1 MNNKAPAEALKL
13 LIHYRKTK
21 SLLLTIAA
29 IFGLAAPTFAQSV
42 PSYIPTN
49 GLVGWWPFSGNAN
62 DESGNGNNGTVV
74 GATPISNRFGHLNSA
89 FNFNGSSNYIR
100 INILNQ
106 SLQLSNNFSFSV
118 WTNLSKDSLNWQHII
133 AKGDNSTN
141 EYSLILRSDSTL
153 HFDRQGLQTLSN
165 IQFKNY
171 YNNWSHIVCII
182 ENNQAKVY
190 INSVLMSTSSLN
202 SSIISSIK
210 PLTIGAILGVNSNIP
225 SPETFVKGDLDDLGI
240 WNRILSQTEIRDL
253 YLACSDSFITHPSN
267 LNSLRGSNSNFSA
280 TMSGI
285 GNNFQWQ
292 TNPIG
297 CGWQNVPNANQYA
310 GATTSTLLVNGLT
323 VSNHNQRFRVIA
335 SKNGCADTSNVVT
348 LTISD
353 IAVDS
358 INIINLK
365 ADTTYKGNRIRQLET
380 DLANKHDTLYVGS
393 TITTDTLNIS
403 IRTGL
408 VSTSPAVNTLN
419 VYPNPA
425 ATVLNI
431 VLDKPGYYVAKL
443 SGITAQTVVT
453 PTSGTIDISGLANGI
468 YILTISDS
476 NNKLISINKVSI
488 VK

>member
-1 MNNKAPAEALKL
+1 
-13 LIHYRKTK
+13 
-21 SLLLTIAA
+21 
-29 IFGLAAPTFAQSV
+29 
-42 PSYIPTN
+42 
-49 GLVGWWPFSGNAN
+49 
-62 DESGNGNNGTVV
+62 
-74 GATPISNRFGHLNSA
+74 
-89 FNFNGSSNYIR
+89 
-100 INILNQ
+100 
-106 SLQLSNNFSFSV
+106 
-118 WTNLSKDSLNWQHII
+118 
-133 AKGDNSTN
+133 
-141 EYSLILRSDSTL
+141 
-153 HFDRQGLQTLSN
+153 
-165 IQFKNY
+165 
-171 YNNWSHIVCII
+171 
-182 ENNQAKVY
+182 
-190 INSVLMSTSSLN
+190 
-202 SSIISSIK
+202 
-210 PLTIGAILGVNSNIP
+210 
-225 SPETFVKGDLDDLGI
+225 
-240 WNRILSQTEIRDL
+240 
-253 YLACSDSFITHPSN
+253 
-267 LNSLRGSNSNFSA
+267 SLRGSNSNFSA